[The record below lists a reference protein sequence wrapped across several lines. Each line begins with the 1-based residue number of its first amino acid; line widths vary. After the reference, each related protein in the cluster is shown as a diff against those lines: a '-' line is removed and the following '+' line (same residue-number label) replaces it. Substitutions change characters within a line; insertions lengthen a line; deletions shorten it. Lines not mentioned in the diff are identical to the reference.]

1 MSSHALSA
9 KRGVFITFEGGE
21 GTGKTTQ
28 IRRLA
33 DWLKA
38 QGREVVVTRE
48 PGGTAEA
55 DNIRRLLVE
64 GEPGRWPPLAET
76 LLFYAARDEH
86 LERLIRP
93 ALAQGQWVLC
103 DRFID
108 STMAYQGYGRG
119 LGRELIETLDT
130 SVVGATRPDLTL
142 VFDLPVATGLGR
154 AGARGGVEQRFER
167 ADLSFH
173 QKLRDAFLEIARR
186 EPQRCKVID
195 VGASKDEVEA
205 LIRRVVSERFGL
217 QAG

>member
-1 MSSHALSA
+1 MTSHALSA
-9 KRGVFITFEGGE
+9 QRGVFITFEGGE

-28 IRRLA
+28 IRRLS
-33 DWLKA
+33 DWLKT
-38 QGREVVVTRE
+38 QGREIVVTRE

-55 DNIRRLLVE
+55 DHIRKLLVE

-93 ALAQGQWVLC
+93 TLSRGCWVLC

-119 LGRELIETLDT
+119 LGRELIETLDA

-142 VFDLPVATGLGR
+142 ILDLPVASGLAR
-154 AGARGGVEQRFER
+154 AGARGGAEQRFER

-173 QKLRDAFLEIARR
+173 QKLRDAFLEIAKR
-186 EPQRCKVID
+186 EPKRCKVID
-195 VGASKDEVEA
+195 VSGSKDEVEA
-205 LIRRVVSERFGL
+205 LIRRAVSLTFEAKER
-217 QAG
+217 